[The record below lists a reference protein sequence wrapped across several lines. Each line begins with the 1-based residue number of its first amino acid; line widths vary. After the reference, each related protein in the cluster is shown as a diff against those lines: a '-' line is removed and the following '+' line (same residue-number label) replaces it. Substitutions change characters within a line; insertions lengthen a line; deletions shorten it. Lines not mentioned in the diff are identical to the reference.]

1 MAAAEGGMPDR
12 RDWGLGSMGGGGGSL
27 LIGGEAVMGDGDA
40 VIDRPKIEIDSLLNI
55 ICIC

>member
-40 VIDRPKIEIDSLLNI
+40 VIDRPKIEIVVD
-55 ICIC
+55 